1 MAKYG
6 KIFLCIGD
14 TVSAKE
20 YLDKSIKILPNLVYP
35 WYYLAEIEYCRGH
48 EHQGDFYMRRFSL
61 LGGRSTEIE
70 HIYQKN
76 EYEYK
81 FLSDRYEVKFRK
93 WYDSR
98 SCPFSVF
105 LPVDGNIF

>member
-1 MAKYG
+1 MCKNG
-6 KIFLCIGD
+6 KTNREILENLDRF
-14 TVSAKE
+14 KE
-20 YLDKSIKILPNLVYP
+20 VL
-35 WYYLAEIEYCRGH
+35 ER
-48 EHQGDFYMRRFSL
+48 
-61 LGGRSTEIE
+61 
-70 HIYQKN
+70 IYQKK

-81 FLSDRYEVKFRK
+81 FLADRYEVKFRK